1 MNEKTFRF
9 DIQSLRAVSVLL
21 VIFYHF
27 NFSIEDIPLFSGGFI
42 GVDIFFIISGY
53 VIANLILTE
62 IQEQNR
68 FDFIKF
74 FEKRLRRLVPALYF
88 LLLVVFISGFF
99 LLLPDRF
106 TQLSKDIFFNV
117 FLTSNFYFWDS
128 LQAYGA
134 ILGIERPLLHTWSL
148 SVEWQFYIFTSFL
161 FIFFR

>member
-53 VIANLILTE
+53 VIANLILIE

-161 FIFFR
+161 FIFF